1 MSGTA
6 QKCLWYALRGTPRS
20 TRAPAQGTPPPST
33 AEQRPLR
40 TNPWRPVPWSAAG
53 ARSSPRPGCCGERA
67 MDAGQTPPWTAG
79 ETRSGR
85 WGRQVAG
92 RLHLHLSKELR
103 AVSCGGCTHTN
114 KCIKDGKQ
122 KARARK
128 DASFHV
134 LRKVQRGRCP
144 RPASLRRSGLG
155 HRFRAFGTRGCS
167 LSVLSVPLPAPRFLG
182 VCRLSAGFPWR
193 GPRSADQ
200 ALPPLPQAGR
210 SCCRQLGSKQQNLIW
225 RGLRLWKSHEFSCVT

>member
-6 QKCLWYALRGTPRS
+6 QKCLWYALRRTPRS

-40 TNPWRPVPWSAAG
+40 TNPRHPVPWSGAG

-85 WGRQVAG
+85 WGRRVAG
-92 RLHLHLSKELR
+92 WLHLHLSKELR

-155 HRFRAFGTRGCS
+155 HRFWLLGPEVARCPS
-167 LSVLSVPLPAPRFLG
+167 SVPPCPPPTFWVCVASLPA
-182 VCRLSAGFPWR
+182 FP
-193 GPRSADQ
+193 GED
-200 ALPPLPQAGR
+200 
-210 SCCRQLGSKQQNLIW
+210 
-225 RGLRLWKSHEFSCVT
+225 RGLQTRPCLPRPKPADRAAVSSGRNNRI

>member
-6 QKCLWYALRGTPRS
+6 QKCLWYALRRTPRP
-20 TRAPAQGTPPPST
+20 TRAPAQGT
-33 AEQRPLR
+33 
-40 TNPWRPVPWSAAG
+40 NPRRPVPWSAAG

-85 WGRQVAG
+85 RGRWVAG

-155 HRFRAFGTRGCS
+155 HRFWLLGPEVARCPS
-167 LSVLSVPLPAPRFLG
+167 SVPPCPPPAFWVRVASLPA
-182 VCRLSAGFPWR
+182 FP
-193 GPRSADQ
+193 GED
-200 ALPPLPQAGR
+200 
-210 SCCRQLGSKQQNLIW
+210 
-225 RGLRLWKSHEFSCVT
+225 RGLQTRPCLPRPKPADRAAVSSGRNSRI

>member
-1 MSGTA
+1 MLRGPRVSGTA
-6 QKCLWYALRGTPRS
+6 QKCLWYALRRTPRS

-40 TNPWRPVPWSAAG
+40 TNPRRPVPWSAAG
-53 ARSSPRPGCCGERA
+53 ARSSPCPGCCGERA

-85 WGRQVAG
+85 WGRRVAG

-122 KARARK
+122 KARAR
-128 DASFHV
+128 
-134 LRKVQRGRCP
+134 RGRDEGP
-144 RPASLRRSGLG
+144 
-155 HRFRAFGTRGCS
+155 
-167 LSVLSVPLPAPRFLG
+167 
-182 VCRLSAGFPWR
+182 
-193 GPRSADQ
+193 GPRRAQRWAVGGGGEAILLED
-200 ALPPLPQAGR
+200 LKG
-210 SCCRQLGSKQQNLIW
+210 IV
-225 RGLRLWKSHEFSCVT
+225 EFREKTLERKER